1 MRNIVFFIRR
11 YFNFIFFLILQSL
24 SIYLI
29 AAYNKYHSAVG
40 GVYMNE
46 VTGAIN
52 LRYNKIDNFLQ
63 LKEKNDLLQKEN
75 EHLRNSLAANFES
88 PDTSS
93 KLVRDSIPMDTLGKQ
108 RVVLYQR
115 AKVISN
121 SVIAQ
126 NNYIVLARGT
136 AQNLNKDE
144 GVIDPANGVVGV
156 VTEISANY
164 AVVMS
169 LLHRDSKINAILK
182 NDPSGGGTVIWDGKE
197 PNYLSFINVRKSAV
211 AKKGDTVIT
220 SGITPKFPYGM
231 LIGVID
237 EISPDKSTNNYIIKL
252 RTTANFYN
260 LQYAYVVKNLQ
271 KDEVEK
277 LLENV
282 NNKLK

>member
-1 MRNIVFFIRR
+1 
-11 YFNFIFFLILQSL
+11 
-24 SIYLI
+24 
-29 AAYNKYHSAVG
+29 
-40 GVYMNE
+40 MNE

-52 LRYNKIDNFLQ
+52 VRYNKIDNFLQ
-63 LKEKNDLLQKEN
+63 LKEKNDQLQKEN
-75 EHLRNSLAANFES
+75 EKLRNSLAANFES
-88 PDTSS
+88 PDTST
-93 KLVRDSIPMDTLGKQ
+93 KKIVRDSIPMDTLGKQ

-136 AQNLNKDE
+136 AQQLDKDE

-156 VTEISANY
+156 VTEVSANY

-231 LIGVID
+231 LIGTID
-237 EISPDKSTNNYIIKL
+237 EISPDKSTNNFIIKL
-252 RTTANFYN
+252 RTAANFYN
-260 LQYAYVVKNLQ
+260 LQYAYAVKNLQ
-271 KDEVEK
+271 KDEIDS
-277 LLENV
+277 LLDKV
-282 NNKLK
+282 KNK